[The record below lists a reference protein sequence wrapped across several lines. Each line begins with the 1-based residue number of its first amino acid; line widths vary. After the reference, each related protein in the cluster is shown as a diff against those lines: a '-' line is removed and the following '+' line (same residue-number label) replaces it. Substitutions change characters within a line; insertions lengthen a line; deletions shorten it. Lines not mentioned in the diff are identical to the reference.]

1 MKEQVVVGQ
10 LGRKE
15 QEEQVVEEKV
25 LEVVEEKEQAADS
38 LSLASASILI
48 WFIEQIVQNMICNRI
63 DKDEI

>member
-1 MKEQVVVGQ
+1 M
-10 LGRKE
+10 GRKE

>member
-1 MKEQVVVGQ
+1 M
-10 LGRKE
+10 GRKE

-48 WFIEQIVQNMICNRI
+48 WFIVQIVHNMFCNRI

>member
-1 MKEQVVVGQ
+1 MGQ

-15 QEEQVVEEKV
+15 QEEQ
-25 LEVVEEKEQAADS
+25 VVEEKEQAADS

-48 WFIEQIVQNMICNRI
+48 WFIVQIVRNMFCNRI

>member
-1 MKEQVVVGQ
+1 MGQ

>member
-1 MKEQVVVGQ
+1 M
-10 LGRKE
+10 GRKE

-48 WFIEQIVQNMICNRI
+48 WFIEQIVHNMICNRI